1 MRDKYAGIGPNE
13 AWLAQGSWNGLG
25 LSLPALAA
33 SDTSQGEKV
42 WGSPEVDAGS
52 LGKKR
57 PDSTKAFLAA
67 ARGWEWRKG
76 V

>member
-1 MRDKYAGIGPNE
+1 MGDKYAG
-13 AWLAQGSWNGLG
+13 LAQGSWNGLG

-52 LGKKR
+52 LGEKR

-67 ARGWEWRKG
+67 ARGWGWRKG